1 MRKRKILLIGPVSA
15 QADDCFS
22 MAASFSFLDERY
34 VIDCLDPLS
43 LMDTVPNSVYYTRWE
58 DKLAERIN
66 DCDAFFGFAFGGVI
80 LQQCFSLFTKKH
92 KPIVLF
98 STPSFADCSLMQKLG
113 TVVSLCQEKKLE
125 EALEAL
131 YEPVFYPNQRPPLA
145 VSAINRE
152 KAFERLIFGLT
163 RVLQTDSTDL
173 LKENTVEHLH
183 LIGEY
188 SNLVNKNNVIT
199 PKTGRLVV
207 VPKASMRVM
216 QDNPL
221 YCKKTILEALNEHLY

>member
-22 MAASFSFLDERY
+22 MASSFSFLNEHY

-43 LMDTVPNSVYYTRWE
+43 IMDTVPNNVYYSRWK

-80 LQQCFSLFTKKH
+80 IQQCFSLFTKKH
-92 KPIVLF
+92 KPVVLF
-98 STPSFADCSLMQKLG
+98 SAPSFADCSLIQKLG
-113 TVVSLCQEKKLE
+113 AVVRLCQNNKLE
-125 EALEAL
+125 EALTAL
-131 YEPVFYPNQRPPLA
+131 YEPVFYPNQIPLLT
-145 VSAINRE
+145 VTLNRE
-152 KAFERLIFGLT
+152 QACERLIFGLT
-163 RVLQTDSTDL
+163 RVLQTDSTEV

-188 SNLVNKNNVIT
+188 SNLVNEHNVIT

-207 VPKASMRVM
+207 VPQASMRVM

-221 YCKKTILEALNEHLY
+221 YCKKMILEALNEHLD